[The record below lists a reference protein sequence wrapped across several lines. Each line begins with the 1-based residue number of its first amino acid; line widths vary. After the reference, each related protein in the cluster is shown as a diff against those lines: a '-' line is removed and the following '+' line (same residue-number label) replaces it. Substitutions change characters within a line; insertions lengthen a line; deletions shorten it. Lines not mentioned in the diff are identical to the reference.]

1 MALTNESQFQEIR
14 SLLGRDGLG
23 VVDNLGIQSQTFEV
37 PKSQQQK
44 EGPIKLYRVW
54 FQPSLQAS
62 ASSRDFDF
70 ADLSTGTQRVIR
82 ILVSL
87 IFDES
92 AVMLLEH
99 PEDGI
104 HRGLL
109 RKLIDLLQ
117 KYADQSQ
124 LIVSSH
130 SPEVFNMLDPRA
142 VRLVTMDEGATKVRA
157 LTPEELRIA
166 GKFLEEEG
174 TLADF
179 LQTVA
184 ED

>member
-1 MALTNESQFQEIR
+1 MALTNDPRLQEIR

-23 VVDNLGIQSQTFEV
+23 VVDNLDIQTFKE
-37 PKSQQQK
+37 PKSQQKK
-44 EGPIKLYRVW
+44 EGPIELYRVW
-54 FQPSLQAS
+54 FQPSLEAS

-70 ADLSTGTQRVIR
+70 ADLSSGTQRVIR

-117 KYADQSQ
+117 KYADPSQ

-130 SPEVFNMLDPRA
+130 SPLVFNTLDPRA
-142 VRLVTMDEGATKVRA
+142 VRLVTMEEGATKVRR
-157 LTPEELRIA
+157 LTPEELQVA
-166 GKFLEEEG
+166 GKFLEEDG
-174 TLADF
+174 SLADF
-179 LQTVA
+179 LETVE